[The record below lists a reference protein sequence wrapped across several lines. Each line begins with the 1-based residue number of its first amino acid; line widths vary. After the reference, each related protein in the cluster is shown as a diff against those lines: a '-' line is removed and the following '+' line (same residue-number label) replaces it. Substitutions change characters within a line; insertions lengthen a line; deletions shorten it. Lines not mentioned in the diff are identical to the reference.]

1 MNPQVLRPQRLWRRR
16 LASAAL
22 VGLLGLGA
30 LGACSGGGVESSSDS
45 GGAPAS
51 GEMAR
56 QDQGAQASDGD
67 TAAGAAKDGTTAQA
81 RAVVGQKLVRRANL
95 QLKVETLT
103 AAADRIRTIASTQQG
118 AVLSEELYSGTDSRG
133 TSSTITISVPS
144 TSLDATI
151 ALIEKVG
158 DVQFRNSSSEDVT
171 GTYVDTEARVKS
183 MTASVARIRDLLAR
197 ATTVNDLVSL
207 ENELSQ
213 RQAELDGL
221 TAQLANLKDSVTM
234 SPISISLSTDDFE
247 PVAAGGFLAGLKS
260 GWSAFTSSAAVL
272 VTVIGAVLPFA
283 VAFGLVLAPVI
294 WWLRRRRSARPG
306 FLAPVAHPAGPMPP
320 GSAG

>member
-1 MNPQVLRPQRLWRRR
+1 M
-16 LASAAL
+16 
-22 VGLLGLGA
+22 
-30 LGACSGGGVESSSDS
+30 
-45 GGAPAS
+45 PAS

-56 QDQGAQASDGD
+56 QDLGGQSSDGD
-67 TAAGAAKDGTTAQA
+67 SAAGPAKEGTTAQA
-81 RAVVGQKLVRRANL
+81 RAAVGQKLVRRATL
-95 QLKVETLT
+95 QLKVDTL
-103 AAADRIRTIASTQQG
+103 AAAAERIRTIATTQQG
-118 AVLSEELYSGTDSRG
+118 AVLSEELYSGAEVRN
-133 TSSTITISVPS
+133 TSGTITISVPS
-144 TSLDATI
+144 SSLDATI

-183 MTASVARIRDLLAR
+183 MTASVARIRDLLSR

-260 GWSAFTSSAAVL
+260 GWSAFTASASVL
-272 VTVIGAVLPFA
+272 VTALGAVLPFA
-283 VAFGLVLAPVI
+283 VAFGLVLGPVV
-294 WWLRRRRSARPG
+294 WWLRRRRAG
-306 FLAPVAHPAGPMPP
+306 GATFVAPVAHPAGPMPP
-320 GSAG
+320 ASAG